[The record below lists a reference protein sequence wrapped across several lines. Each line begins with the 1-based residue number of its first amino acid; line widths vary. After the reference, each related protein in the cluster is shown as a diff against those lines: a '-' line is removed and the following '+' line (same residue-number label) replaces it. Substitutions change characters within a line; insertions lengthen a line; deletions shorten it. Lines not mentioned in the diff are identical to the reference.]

1 VLVTAESLS
10 LSAQI
15 ATTAV
20 GALLAVLAPTWLRT
34 HTLARLELVL
44 KSRDRCE
51 WIYAMVFWVLAV
63 LLAIIYRVLGLIP
76 GRYAVGLTAGS
87 TLVVLGVLWP
97 PYMREARLSRAQ
109 RLVQRAVVVT
119 VGAILLALIMG
130 HRG

>member
-1 VLVTAESLS
+1 MLVTTESLS

-20 GALLAVLAPTWLRT
+20 GALLAVLATTWLRT

-63 LLAIIYRVLGLIP
+63 LLAIIYRVLGLI
-76 GRYAVGLTAGS
+76 YAVGLTAGS

>member
-1 VLVTAESLS
+1 MLVTAESLS

-20 GALLAVLAPTWLRT
+20 GALLAVLATTWLRT

-63 LLAIIYRVLGLIP
+63 LLAITYRVLGLIP

-87 TLVVLGVLWP
+87 TFVVLGVLWP

>member
-1 VLVTAESLS
+1 MLVTAESLS

-20 GALLAVLAPTWLRT
+20 GALLAVLATTWLRT

-51 WIYAMVFWVLAV
+51 WIYAMVFCVLAV

-97 PYMREARLSRAQ
+97 PYMREARLLRAQ

-119 VGAILLALIMG
+119 VGAILLALIVV

>member
-20 GALLAVLAPTWLRT
+20 GALLAVLATTWLRT

-63 LLAIIYRVLGLIP
+63 LLAIIYRVLGLI
-76 GRYAVGLTAGS
+76 YAVGLTAGS

-119 VGAILLALIMG
+119 VGAILLALVMG

>member
-20 GALLAVLAPTWLRT
+20 GALLAVLATTWLRT

-119 VGAILLALIMG
+119 VGAILLALVMG

>member
-1 VLVTAESLS
+1 MLVTTESLS

-20 GALLAVLAPTWLRT
+20 GALLAVLATTWLRT

-63 LLAIIYRVLGLIP
+63 LLAITYRVLGLIP

-87 TLVVLGVLWP
+87 TFVVLGVLWP
-97 PYMREARLSRAQ
+97 QYMREARLSRAQ
-109 RLVQRAVVVT
+109 RLVQRAIVVT
-119 VGAILLALIMG
+119 VGAILLALIMV

>member
-1 VLVTAESLS
+1 MLVTAESLS

-63 LLAIIYRVLGLIP
+63 LLAITYRVLGLIP

-87 TLVVLGVLWP
+87 TFVVLGVLWP

-119 VGAILLALIMG
+119 VGAILLALIMV

>member
-20 GALLAVLAPTWLRT
+20 GALLAVLATTWLRT

-63 LLAIIYRVLGLIP
+63 LLAIAYRVLGLIP

>member
-1 VLVTAESLS
+1 MLVTAESLS

-20 GALLAVLAPTWLRT
+20 GALLAVLATTWLRT

-51 WIYAMVFWVLAV
+51 WIYAMVFCVLAV

>member
-20 GALLAVLAPTWLRT
+20 GALLAVLATTWLRT

-51 WIYAMVFWVLAV
+51 WIYAMVFCVLAV

>member
-1 VLVTAESLS
+1 MLVTAESLS

-20 GALLAVLAPTWLRT
+20 GALLAVLATTWLRT

>member
-1 VLVTAESLS
+1 MLVTAESLS

-20 GALLAVLAPTWLRT
+20 GALLAVLATTWLRT

-51 WIYAMVFWVLAV
+51 WIYAMVFCVLAV

-119 VGAILLALIMG
+119 VGAILLALVMG

>member
-1 VLVTAESLS
+1 MLVTAESLS